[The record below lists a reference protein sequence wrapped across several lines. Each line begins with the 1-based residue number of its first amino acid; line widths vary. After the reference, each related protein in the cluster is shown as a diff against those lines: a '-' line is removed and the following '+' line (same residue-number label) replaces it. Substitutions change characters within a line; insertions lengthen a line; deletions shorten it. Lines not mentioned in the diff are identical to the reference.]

1 MPDLSPPR
9 RIRSLAM
16 ALIIL
21 GACAD
26 SEPTRSS
33 SASPHDLMPDAMSC
47 ADADATNVEA
57 EPAYAADYLY
67 RWNTYDGC
75 SVRLDFVIT
84 RRGGCFEDVDDILIG
99 WPLGTTHTHH
109 DYRIYLRDPQD
120 VTGAQTGGDLELD
133 ATLPTEAMDTGL
145 RQEGSELW
153 MVPGEDEF
161 IWLVSPD
168 SIERWPQG
176 SVACA

>member
-1 MPDLSPPR
+1 MPNPSIPR
-9 RIRSLAM
+9 RICFLAM
-16 ALIIL
+16 ALVIL

-33 SASPHDLMPDAMSC
+33 SASLSDLMPGAMSC
-47 ADADATNVEA
+47 ADADATDVEA
-57 EPAYAADYLY
+57 EPAYSVDYLY

-75 SVRLDFVIT
+75 SVRLDLVMT
-84 RRGGCFEDVDDILIG
+84 RRGGCFNDVDDILIG

-109 DYRIYLRDPQD
+109 DNRIYLRDPQD
-120 VTGAQTGGDLELD
+120 VTGTQIGGDLELD
-133 ATLPTEAMDTGL
+133 ATLPSEALDAGL

-161 IWLVSPD
+161 IWLVNPD

-176 SVACA
+176 YVACA